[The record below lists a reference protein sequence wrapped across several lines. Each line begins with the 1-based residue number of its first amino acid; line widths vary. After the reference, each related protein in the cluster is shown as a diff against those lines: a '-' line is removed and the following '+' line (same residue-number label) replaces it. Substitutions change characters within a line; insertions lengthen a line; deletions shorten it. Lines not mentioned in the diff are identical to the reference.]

1 MFSKHKGFTLIELLL
16 VIAILAVLASVTVIA
31 INPVDLLKRTRDSQR
46 ITELKSLNDAL
57 NIYETLT
64 MGSTIGSSS
73 IVYLSLPDTNSN
85 CSSYSLPPLPTGYSY
100 HCVISDNLTK
110 INGSGWIPVDFTSLG
125 TASPLTKLPIDPINN
140 NQYYYTYTTGG
151 SFMLTSL
158 MESTNNTVSKQAI
171 NDGGLMPGVFETG
184 TDLKLGPFT
193 RDNGLV
199 GYWSFDEGSG
209 ITAYDYS
216 GNLNNGILTNGPTW
230 TTGKFSS
237 ALSFDGMDDYVN
249 IGKGTNYFPMPK
261 FTLCAW
267 TKSTEIGT
275 ASTARGIIA
284 ITYGLNL
291 YLNTEGNL
299 YLRINT
305 DPSAS
310 TFAYMNY
317 PQNLLDNKDHFI
329 CASYDET
336 NVNLFIDGSLKKTQ
350 AVSWD
355 GTTHWP
361 TSYAAIGWDV
371 NSSPWKFKGL
381 IDEVRIYNRAL
392 SAEEVRAIY
401 ESTK

>member
-199 GYWSFDEGSG
+199 GYWSFDETSG
-209 ITAYDYS
+209 TLYDYS
-216 GNLNNGILTNGPTW
+216 GYNNNGTSYGGVTYGVQ
-230 TTGKFSS
+230 GKVGN
-237 ALSFDGMDDYVN
+237 ALSFDGSDDYIDCGSDESLAFGTGNFTIGLWIKANGTSQYNAILDKGQPLDSSKSGYQLFLTNGLLRYN
-249 IGKGTNYFPMPK
+249 ISDGAGHWTELVVGGSPDMRDNIWHHFVWVYNGTNNK
-261 FTLCAW
+261 FYLDKTLLDTDSW
-267 TKSTEIGT
+267 
-275 ASTARGIIA
+275 
-284 ITYGLNL
+284 TYGS
-291 YLNTEGNL
+291 GNPTA
-299 YLRINT
+299 N
-305 DPSAS
+305 
-310 TFAYMNY
+310 F
-317 PQNLLDNKDHFI
+317 LL
-329 CASYDET
+329 AT
-336 NVNLFIDGSLKKTQ
+336 
-350 AVSWD
+350 SWI
-355 GTTHWP
+355 TP
-361 TSYAAIGWDV
+361 FS
-371 NSSPWKFKGL
+371 GL
-381 IDEVRIYNRAL
+381 IDEVRIYNRVL
-392 SAEEVRAIY
+392 LEDEVKAIY